1 MRKLTVFG
9 VLLALLVA
17 VALPAGSVARAQDD
31 SGTNQVGA
39 SPNIVEVAQNA
50 GNFTTLL
57 AAAEAAGL
65 ADTLATGGP
74 FTVFAPTDAAFA
86 NALDLLGMSADDL
99 LANEAF
105 LTEILTYHVV
115 SGEVTAAEVVEL
127 DKATTL
133 QGSDINIAL
142 GPNGVTLN
150 GTANVVLTD
159 IFANNGVVH
168 VIDSVLFPPDNIMGT
183 ISKNYYMSTLQAAL
197 EAANLDGALLGK
209 GPYTLFVPT
218 DDAFATLLATLDV
231 TADELLA
238 DTALL
243 TDVLRY
249 HVVSGK
255 LTAADVAELS
265 SVKTLNGASIN
276 IEVRDGAVFLNDG
289 VMVTQPDLIA
299 SNGVIHVID
308 GVLLPPQ

>member
-17 VALPAGSVARAQDD
+17 VALPASSVARAQDD

-74 FTVFAPTDAAFA
+74 FTVFAPTDAAYA
-86 NALDLLGMSADDL
+86 RALNLLGMSADDL
-99 LANEAF
+99 FANEAC

-115 SGEVTAAEVVEL
+115 SGEVTAAGGGL

-142 GPNGVTLN
+142 G
-150 GTANVVLTD
+150 
-159 IFANNGVVH
+159 
-168 VIDSVLFPPDNIMGT
+168 
-183 ISKNYYMSTLQAAL
+183 
-197 EAANLDGALLGK
+197 
-209 GPYTLFVPT
+209 
-218 DDAFATLLATLDV
+218 
-231 TADELLA
+231 
-238 DTALL
+238 
-243 TDVLRY
+243 
-249 HVVSGK
+249 
-255 LTAADVAELS
+255 LTA
-265 SVKTLNGASIN
+265 
-276 IEVRDGAVFLNDG
+276 
-289 VMVTQPDLIA
+289 
-299 SNGVIHVID
+299 
-308 GVLLPPQ
+308 

>member
-65 ADTLATGGP
+65 ANTLATGGP
-74 FTVFAPTDAAFA
+74 FTVFAPTDGAFA
-86 NALDLLGMSADDL
+86 SALDLLGMSADDL

-265 SVKTLNGASIN
+265 SVRTLNGASIN